1 MKVFCIIAVLVPAIL
16 VTAIPVAEPVAEAEA
31 DTGMDFVSAGI
42 EARDL
47 TRAQCKRACDIG
59 ADAMQ
64 KFCRLTPFH
73 IRPFCWAAAT
83 AIESP
88 LGQQACTSFCDN
100 FF

>member
-1 MKVFCIIAVLVPAIL
+1 MKVSIFAVLVPAML
-16 VTAIPVAEPVAEAEA
+16 VTAIPVAERRQTQRE
-31 DTGMDFVSAGI
+31 TGMDFVSAGI

-47 TRAQCKRACDIG
+47 TRGQCKNACDIG

-88 LGQQACTSFCDN
+88 LGQQACISFCDN